1 MPRAH
6 WTSRARG
13 LVCRAP
19 MTTLEATQ
27 VHRSPQGALVAELS
41 RRLAEHPLH
50 ASFRRIE
57 HVRTFME
64 HHVWCVWDF
73 MSLLKSIQRELAPS
87 SWPWRPG
94 PDVEG
99 ARLINEITVGEETD
113 LGPDG
118 RHASHFAIYLEAMR
132 ECGAD
137 TGAILG
143 FAHELGRG
151 RPWRA
156 ALLESSAPA
165 ASRDFTRTTLEL
177 CEASLPERI
186 SAFTLGREEIIPA
199 TFRPLIEGLSR
210 DTTQAA
216 RVRTL
221 LWYLDRHVTV
231 DGDEHGPMAVR
242 LFRAHCLV
250 DDSTL
255 ATALAA
261 AIRSLTARTR
271 LWDAVAGQIVR
282 AG

>member
-1 MPRAH
+1 
-6 WTSRARG
+6 
-13 LVCRAP
+13 

-27 VHRSPQGALVAELS
+27 VHLSPQGALVAELS

-50 ASFRRIE
+50 DSFRRIE

-87 SWPWRPG
+87 RWPWRPG

-118 RHASHFAIYLEAMR
+118 RHASHFAIYLDAMR
-132 ECGAD
+132 ECGAN
-137 TGAILG
+137 TTAILA
-143 FAHELGRG
+143 FSDEVARG

-156 ALLESSAPA
+156 ALLDSNAPA
-165 ASRDFTRTTLEL
+165 ASRDFTRTTLEI

-210 DTTQAA
+210 DAAQAA

-221 LWYLDRHVTV
+221 LWYLDRHVKI
-231 DGDEHGPMAVR
+231 DGDEHGPMAAR
-242 LFRAHCLV
+242 LFRSHSLA
-250 DDSTL
+250 DDVVRS
-255 ATALAA
+255 ASLAA
-261 AIRSLTARTR
+261 AIRSLSARTR
-271 LWDAVAGQIVR
+271 LWDAVALALAR